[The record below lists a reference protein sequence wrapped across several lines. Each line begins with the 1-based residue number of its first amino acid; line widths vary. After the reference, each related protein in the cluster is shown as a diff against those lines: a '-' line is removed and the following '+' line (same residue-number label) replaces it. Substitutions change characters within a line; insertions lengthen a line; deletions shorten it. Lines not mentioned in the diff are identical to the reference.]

1 MALRKGDPYDS
12 TRAVV
17 GIIFSVEVSLL
28 ISTVRLWLVGVAQGI
43 ATAGSWITGRSSVVQ
58 FLLVIIAV
66 ILVIGVFALI
76 RGINFAIAQAIVN
89 LLFRANKQPREESS
103 TPSTTQK
110 EIHNGNE

>member
-1 MALRKGDPYDS
+1 MKKL
-12 TRAVV
+12 
-17 GIIFSVEVSLL
+17 VSIL
-28 ISTVRLWLVGVAQGI
+28 S
-43 ATAGSWITGRSSVVQ
+43 AT
-58 FLLVIIAV
+58 LLVILAV

>member
-1 MALRKGDPYDS
+1 MNQC
-12 TRAVV
+12 
-17 GIIFSVEVSLL
+17 
-28 ISTVRLWLVGVAQGI
+28 ISQ
-43 ATAGSWITGRSSVVQ
+43 TAKRSSKNEEARFDPVSHPASY
-58 FLLVIIAV
+58 LAV